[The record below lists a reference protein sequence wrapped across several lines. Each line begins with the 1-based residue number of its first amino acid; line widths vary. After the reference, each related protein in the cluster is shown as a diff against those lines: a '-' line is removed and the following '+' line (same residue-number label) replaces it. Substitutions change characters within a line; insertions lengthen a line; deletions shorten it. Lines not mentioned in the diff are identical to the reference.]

1 MVKVVHNIPTVL
13 LYLPP
18 QLSISSEVCSHPQK
32 RVFAR
37 SFAPTVFPLQLNQSR
52 SAVVALVEVLSGRKR
67 RLLAQGELAALD
79 GGYRQAV
86 EFRHSFP
93 QVFLR
98 GNTSLFY
105 VMLHYLHAVIKSL
118 PFSVTFN
125 ITLNVYL
132 LQIYYILM
140 SDHFNLVNLK

>member
-1 MVKVVHNIPTVL
+1 MVKVVHNIPPVL

-18 QLSISSEVCSHPQK
+18 QLSIFSEVCCHPQK

-37 SFAPTVFPLQLNQSR
+37 SVAPTFCPLQLNQSR
-52 SAVVALVEVLSGRKR
+52 SAVVASVEVLSGRKR

-86 EFRHSFP
+86 EFRHSLP

-98 GNTSLFY
+98 GNISLFY
-105 VMLHYLHAVIKSL
+105 
-118 PFSVTFN
+118 
-125 ITLNVYL
+125 IT
-132 LQIYYILM
+132 
-140 SDHFNLVNLK
+140 